1 MTDQEM
7 DQIENLPKGGPL
19 DVYRNKASFN
29 WKKMKLFFE
38 DLDLIKYKVKF
49 SFVFVKISHNSNK
62 IIQLNIWEK
71 LRSDPIFSRPNE
83 EVTISK
89 KKDIAYQRLVSY

>member
-38 DLDLIKYKVKF
+38 DLDLIKYKVRNCFVLSKF
-49 SFVFVKISHNSNK
+49 L
-62 IIQLNIWEK
+62 IIL
-71 LRSDPIFSRPNE
+71 
-83 EVTISK
+83 SK
-89 KKDIAYQRLVSY
+89 VI